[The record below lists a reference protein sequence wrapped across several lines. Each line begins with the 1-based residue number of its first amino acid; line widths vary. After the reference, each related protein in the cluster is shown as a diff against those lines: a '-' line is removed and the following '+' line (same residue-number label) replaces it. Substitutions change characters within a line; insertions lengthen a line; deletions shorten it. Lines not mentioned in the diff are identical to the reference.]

1 MHLSKILCLANKVQ
15 NLVIEVYQKAGEV
28 IELVYFA
35 QYSEN

>member
-15 NLVIEVYQKAGEV
+15 NLVIEVYQKAEV